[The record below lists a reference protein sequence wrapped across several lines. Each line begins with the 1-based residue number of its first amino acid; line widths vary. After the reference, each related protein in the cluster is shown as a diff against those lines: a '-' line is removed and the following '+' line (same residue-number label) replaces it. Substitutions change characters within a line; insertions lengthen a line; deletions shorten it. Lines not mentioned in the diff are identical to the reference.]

1 MVWRKWNKSMSELYD
16 RWHSIRLVLAIC
28 GVLVI
33 AVIGREIIAD
43 VNRNGVVLAMTAAKK
58 LVAMAVILIGYGWG
72 VNEWIAGGRKGNL
85 RWGGWQRVVDLL
97 FRERSVWLQPLHSPL
112 RTYEGG
118 RQWCLFGHLCFLC
131 VVWVKWYGV
140 YVSAVMG
147 RISIIAGELRS
158 WRNTVQRCRSRRAPR

>member
-97 FRERSVWLQPLHSPL
+97 FGNGLYGCSHCILHCG
-112 RTYEGG
+112 RTKVGG
-118 RQWCLFGHLCFLC
+118 SGVFLGIC
-131 VVWVKWYGV
+131 VSCVWYG
-140 YVSAVMG
+140 
-147 RISIIAGELRS
+147 
-158 WRNTVQRCRSRRAPR
+158 